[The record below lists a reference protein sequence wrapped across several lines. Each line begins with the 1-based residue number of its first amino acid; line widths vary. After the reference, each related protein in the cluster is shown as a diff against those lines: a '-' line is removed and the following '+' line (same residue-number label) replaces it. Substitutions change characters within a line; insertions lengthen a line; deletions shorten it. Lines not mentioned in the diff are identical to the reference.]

1 MQSDSERTHRKFIRI
16 LFPNTQ
22 HWEEIGNQGLML
34 ASFKSSSVSSLPGSG
49 SLKAFHTQDT
59 EKPQRQ
65 KEIVSK
71 QTNKKVSCQLSPT
84 ASSGKPRLFFISNPS
99 STFLCLQNFTQSSVQ
114 LVYLSLRSSPKA
126 LLCNL
131 FSEGMKSINHIK

>member
-22 HWEEIGNQGLML
+22 HWEEIGNQGLIL
-34 ASFKSSSVSSLPGSG
+34 ASFKSSSVSSFPGSG
-49 SLKAFHTQDT
+49 SLKAFHTQDA

-99 STFLCLQNFTQSSVQ
+99 STFLCLQNFTQSFCSVSLSVPEVISQSFTLQ
-114 LVYLSLRSSPKA
+114 LVFRGHEK
-126 LLCNL
+126 
-131 FSEGMKSINHIK
+131 H